1 MRICER
7 RIQSC
12 TRTSMN
18 LSTAT
23 DVPEAEMHLW
33 TCRTMIIQW
42 QSTIYLSPFFLRP
55 WIEQDRSSEVL
66 PCMRHKVTF
75 FLISRVVGSIEIDL
89 PPTTPAS
96 SRFFATI
103 YSAERIQR
111 LFISNDNRSPKLEQ
125 CFHFGGCLPHH
136 ELFFRGRWIRA
147 GAATQKEIQIFLDR
161 PKTSARPSD
170 FEKSIA
176 HAFLKAT

>member
-1 MRICER
+1 MKGAFNPVREP
-7 RIQSC
+7 QC
-12 TRTSMN
+12 TCQ
-18 LSTAT
+18 LPT

-42 QSTIYLSPFFLRP
+42 QSTNLSESIFFTSMNRTGS
-55 WIEQDRSSEVL
+55 REVL

-96 SRFFATI
+96 SRFFTTI

-111 LFISNDNRSPKLEQ
+111 LFISNDNRPPKLEQ
-125 CFHFGGCLPHH
+125 CFHFGGRLAQH

-147 GAATQKEIQIFLDR
+147 GAASQKEIQIFWTR

-170 FEKSIA
+170 FEKFIA